1 MPSKSNRPAL
11 PGLPPVRTASA
22 DTRDMLEMIRGLSL
36 SDRRGQPQQRR
47 VTGPFG
53 AVVAVATY

>member
-22 DTRDMLEMIRGLSL
+22 DTRDVLEMIRGSGHVFVCVPEA
-36 SDRRGQPQQRR
+36 DR
-47 VTGPFG
+47 
-53 AVVAVATY
+53 